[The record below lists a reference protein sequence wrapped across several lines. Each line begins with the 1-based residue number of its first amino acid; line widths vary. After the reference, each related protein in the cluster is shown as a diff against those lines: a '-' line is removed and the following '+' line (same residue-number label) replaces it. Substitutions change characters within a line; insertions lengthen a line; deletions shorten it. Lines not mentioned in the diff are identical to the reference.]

1 MHLHGAIKDDS
12 NATFHGGAYKAMT
25 NEGRCGT
32 QQRNSLQPW
41 SSCSTLAHP
50 MRSVTRRGV
59 RVLEKP
65 QSSEGHICS
74 LVISMKCLEQMW
86 KDVMCTSLAY
96 SCRTRLWHTTL
107 ALGSGILLSH
117 KALAYYSRTRL
128 WHTTLA
134 LGSGILLSH

>member
-96 SCRTRLWHTTL
+96 SCRTC
-107 ALGSGILLSH
+107 
-117 KALAYYSRTRL
+117 TRL

-134 LGSGILLSH
+134 LGSGILLSHLALAYYCRSSGILLSH